1 MPVITFEY
9 QDLKD
14 LGIDIEKDKLINT
27 LPMMGSD
34 IEDYNDKEIKVE
46 FFPNRPDNLSIE
58 GVARSL
64 KGFLSMETG
73 L

>member
-14 LGIDIEKDKLINT
+14 LGINLEQEKLINI

-34 IEDYNDKEIKVE
+34 IEDFNDKEIKV
-46 FFPNRPDNLSIE
+46 
-58 GVARSL
+58 
-64 KGFLSMETG
+64 
-73 L
+73 